1 MVRITVEE
9 GGKIVKTIE
18 GDIFVGAVMSKMEK
32 NLAKTDTLLVGSSA
46 PANVS
51 EVMGVM
57 VGQVIKEIS
66 EGNKL
71 RIADLYARMDT
82 KLLKILTGR
91 DNGVGVT
98 MDKVVDGTVHEGSI
112 DDIASDIGKEIAE
125 AIKEVLTPGGGSAPG
140 GVKEDKEGE

>member
-1 MVRITVEE
+1 MVKITVEE
-9 GGKIVKTIE
+9 GGQIVRMIE
-18 GDIFVGAVMSKMEK
+18 GDIFVGAIMSKVEK
-32 NLAKTDTLLVGSSA
+32 NLAKTDTLLVGSSS
-46 PANVS
+46 PANVA
-51 EVMGVM
+51 EAMGAM
-57 VGQVIKEIS
+57 AGQVIKEMS

-82 KLLKILTGR
+82 RLIRILAGR

-98 MDKVVDGTVHEGSI
+98 MDKVADGTVHEGSI
-112 DDIASDIGKEIAE
+112 DDIASDIGKEVAE